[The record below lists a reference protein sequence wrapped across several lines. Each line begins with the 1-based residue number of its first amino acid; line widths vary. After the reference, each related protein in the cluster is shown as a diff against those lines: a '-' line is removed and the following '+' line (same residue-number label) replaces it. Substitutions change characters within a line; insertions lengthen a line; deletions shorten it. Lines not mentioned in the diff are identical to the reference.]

1 MTVDFIWTPD
11 IENILENI
19 RCNCITMSS
28 KHKNRYL
35 YLKGVLRY
43 FRIPIIILSGLNSV
57 MSVGLQ
63 PYLEQGIISAATSLI
78 SLTCG
83 IIGSIE
89 LFLAI
94 QTQMENELL
103 KSKEYYLLGID
114 IYKVLSL
121 ERTNRHIDGIVF
133 LDEKFAIYEKLIESS
148 NIINQKITDSLAP
161 LPVRGSKFF
170 GNILPGGVTKE
181 YIGKQDGSNI
191 GSNIGIAMTY
201 TSVDKSDK
209 DSSSDTTY
217 EDNGDFNLSSPP
229 SRVTSTAS
237 FKNRDSLFKNLK
249 NTISSSINKKL
260 SIYKENSEPSTPSA
274 EKEPSDNSSSEDA
287 TNSTNDSGLND
298 IV

>member
-1 MTVDFIWTPD
+1 MTVDFVWTPD

-19 RCNCITMSS
+19 RCNCVTMSS

-114 IYKVLSL
+114 IYKVLCL
-121 ERTNRHIDGIVF
+121 ERANRHLDGIAF

-148 NIINQKITDSLAP
+148 NVINQKITDSLAP
-161 LPVRGSKFF
+161 LPVRGKKTLGS
-170 GNILPGGVTKE
+170 ILSGVQENTVVNTE
-181 YIGKQDGSNI
+181 TIPNI
-191 GSNIGIAMTY
+191 GSNLGIAMNY
-201 TSVDKSDK
+201 ANVDKYDK

-217 EDNGDFNLSSPP
+217 EDNRDFNLPSPP
-229 SRVTSTAS
+229 SKAISSAS
-237 FKNRDSLFKNLK
+237 SKNRDNLFKNLK
-249 NTISSSINKKL
+249 NTIKTSIQKMNVQPDKDSSDGQQEQDQSDVV
-260 SIYKENSEPSTPSA
+260 SSTNES
-274 EKEPSDNSSSEDA
+274 
-287 TNSTNDSGLND
+287 STNDM
-298 IV
+298 V